1 MADNK
6 DNKTEEYK
14 DIRNEK
20 ENIKK
25 DGAQGSSYLIKFATA
40 NSKVLFWIAVATVMI
55 VGTFIVPMGYKKEYM
70 ATAVV
75 LYAVLVLLDF
85 LFNIIRKK
93 INANRIMQ
101 TPFYKDSTG
110 NGLATVRDFTIP
122 MVFANDQGNIIWC
135 NRAFKKLFN
144 SDDIIKNTHNM
155 KRVIKELFVL
165 RIRSRLLLGESNFN
179 MDVEF
184 AGKHFEMSGN
194 VLDSAIVLY
203 FTDNTAYKELKRIK
217 DDSSLAVGLISI
229 DSYEELYQEDK
240 ESVANQVFVEL
251 DKVFSKW
258 LEGKDA
264 VVKKLDRD
272 RYILLIEDQYL
283 KQLEQDRFSVLDE
296 TKKISVGNS
305 INVTL
310 SIGIA
315 VNCGSVAENYKRADG
330 ALDLAAKRG
339 GDQVAVRRGK
349 EDTYYG
355 GSSLEIERRTK
366 VKARAMAAL
375 LKAAIEKSTK
385 VIIMGHSNCDMDSL
399 GSALAVYRACCISGK
414 EAKIVLNK
422 SNKSIDSIMNCLV
435 DIPEYNEL
443 FINTTEALNIID
455 DGTLVVVVDTYNQK
469 MTESPVVLDNV
480 DRVAV
485 IDHHRRGADFIEDTE
500 LFYSET
506 YASSTSE
513 LMVEILEYYTPNV
526 AIPKLEADAMYSGI
540 WVDTKGFTFKTG
552 IRTFE
557 VATYLRSQGVNTVD
571 VRRYFQSDFETFV
584 MVQNITATAEI
595 VNDNIGIAVCDAGM
609 QNPQFVAALAA
620 DQLLTISEID
630 ASFVLSVIDNDVNIS
645 GRSLGDI
652 NVQVI
657 LEKMGGGGHLTSAGA
672 RIKDAKIE
680 DVKETLIKNIEE
692 VLQ

>member
-1 MADNK
+1 MSEINK
-6 DNKTEEYK
+6 NNNTEEYK
-14 DIRNEK
+14 DNRTEQK
-20 ENIKK
+20 ENKEQGIK
-25 DGAQGSSYLIKFATA
+25 YLKQFVTV
-40 NSKVLFWIAVATVMI
+40 NSKVLFWVAVAAVMA
-55 VGTFIVPMGYKKEYM
+55 VGTFVVPVGQKKEYIVM
-70 ATAVV
+70 GLV
-75 LYAVLVLLDF
+75 LYIVLVLLDF
-85 LFNIIRKK
+85 LFSIIRNR
-93 INANRIMQ
+93 INANRVMQ
-101 TPFYKDSTG
+101 TPFYKNNTG
-110 NGLATVRDFTIP
+110 NGLATVKDFNLP

-135 NRAFKKLFN
+135 NRAFKRLFN

-165 RIRSRLLLGESNFN
+165 RIRSRLLLGETSFN
-179 MDVEF
+179 MDAEF
-184 AGKHFEMSGN
+184 AGKQFIMSGN

-203 FTDNTAYKELKRIK
+203 FIDNTEYQQLKRLR

-229 DSYEELYQEDK
+229 DSYEDLYQEDT
-240 ESVANQVFVEL
+240 ESVANRVFVEL
-251 DKVFSKW
+251 DKVFTKW
-258 LEGKDA
+258 LEGKNA

-283 KQLEQDRFSVLDE
+283 RQLEQDRFSVLDE

-305 INVTL
+305 INITL
-310 SIGIA
+310 SIGVA

-339 GDQVAVRRGK
+339 GDQVAVRRGG

-375 LKAAIEKSTK
+375 LKASIEKSTK
-385 VIIMGHSNCDMDSL
+385 VIIMGHSNCDMDAL

-414 EAKIVLNK
+414 KAKIILNK
-422 SNKSIDSIMNCLV
+422 SNKSIDNIMNCLV
-435 DIPEYNEL
+435 DVAEYNQL

-469 MTESPVVLDNV
+469 MTEAPVVLDNV

-552 IRTFE
+552 VRTFE
-557 VATYLRSQGVNTVD
+557 VATYLRTQGVNTVD
-571 VRRYFQSDFETFV
+571 VRRYFQSDFETYAR
-584 MVQNITATAEI
+584 VQNITATTEI
-595 VNDNIGIAVCDAGM
+595 VKGNIGIAVCGADM
-609 QNPQFVAALAA
+609 PNPQFLAALAA

-630 ASFVLSVIDNDVNIS
+630 ASFVLAAIDNDVNIS

-652 NVQVI
+652 NVQII

-672 RIKDAKIE
+672 RIKDTTIE
-680 DVKETLIKNIEE
+680 NVKETLVKNIEE